1 VLKIFLKQAIKFLL
15 GEHNLNRLNKLKQHY
30 VDRKGNLSYS
40 QEGEDRVLSSLLF
53 KLNGAKH
60 INNGFY
66 IDVGAHHP
74 YRYSNTYLFY
84 RQGWH
89 GINID
94 AMPGSMAAFKNKR
107 SRDINLECGIGL
119 NKQTLKFFVFNEPA
133 VNTFDEKLARDR
145 CNNVWYI
152 KDVVNV
158 PVVTLSEVL
167 NEHLLIG
174 QKIDFLTVDVEGLD
188 LDVLMSNDWEKYRP
202 SVVLAETYGLSYE
215 DLALDRVIKYMHSV
229 GYVVYSKT
237 VNTTFFVENS
247 SV

>member
-1 VLKIFLKQAIKFLL
+1 
-15 GEHNLNRLNKLKQHY
+15 
-30 VDRKGNLSYS
+30 
-40 QEGEDRVLSSLLF
+40 LSSLLF
-53 KLNGAKH
+53 KLNGNNN

-66 IDVGAHHP
+66 VDVGAHHP

-84 RQGWH
+84 KQGWH

-94 AMPGSMAAFKNKR
+94 AMPGSMTLFNDKR
-107 SRDINLECGIGL
+107 PRDLNIECGIGL
-119 NKQTLKFFVFNEPA
+119 NKSTMKFHVFNEPA
-133 VNTFDEKLARDR
+133 VNTFDEELARAR
-145 CNNVWYI
+145 CNNVWHI
-152 KDVVNV
+152 NSVVEV
-158 PVVTLSEVL
+158 PVLPLRYIL

-215 DLALDRVIKYMHSV
+215 DLALDRLTKYMHSV

-237 VNTTFFVENS
+237 VNTTFFVENI

>member
-1 VLKIFLKQAIKFLL
+1 M
-15 GEHNLNRLNKLKQHY
+15 
-30 VDRKGNLSYS
+30 
-40 QEGEDRVLSSLLF
+40 SSLLF
-53 KLNGAKH
+53 KLNGNNN

-66 IDVGAHHP
+66 VDVGAHHP

-84 RQGWH
+84 KQGWH

-94 AMPGSMAAFKNKR
+94 AMPGSMTLFNDKR
-107 SRDINLECGIGL
+107 PRDLNIECGIGL
-119 NKQTLKFFVFNEPA
+119 NKSTMKFHVFNEPA
-133 VNTFDEKLARDR
+133 VNTFDEELARAR
-145 CNNVWYI
+145 CNNVWHI
-152 KDVVNV
+152 NSVVEV
-158 PVVTLSEVL
+158 PVLPLRYIL

-215 DLALDRVIKYMHSV
+215 DLALDRLTKYMHSV

-237 VNTTFFVENS
+237 VNTTFFVENI